1 MRVLVVTNDLPP
13 RIGGIQYYVDQL
25 CRGLAAAGDDVT
37 IYGSSYEGDA
47 AWDSNAPFRV
57 IRERTSVL
65 LPTPL
70 VRSRVHRLVERYDPQ
85 VVIFGA
91 AFPLGFLGP
100 GITKR
105 FGVPYVAFTH
115 GLEVSA
121 VRAPGGRHLLR
132 RIGSH
137 AAAVTFVS
145 GWCEERLAPAFG
157 SGPIYRRLSP
167 AVDASRYNPSVSGK
181 EVRQRYGLGDDPVV
195 VCVSR
200 VVERKGQDTLIRIL
214 PELRRR
220 VPHARLLIVGSGPFM
235 DQIRDLATERGV
247 NDWVTFAGKV
257 SDEDLPAHFAAGDV
271 FAMPC
276 RERKG
281 GLEVEAFGIVFIQ
294 AQAVGVPVIAGNIG
308 GVPDS
313 LRDGSTGLLVEST
326 DESAVLE
333 GVAELLGDPDRASEM
348 GNAGAGYVEEG
359 FTWDRRVTELRDLLG
374 SLSR

>member
-1 MRVLVVTNDLPP
+1 
-13 RIGGIQYYVDQL
+13 
-25 CRGLAAAGDDVT
+25 
-37 IYGSSYEGDA
+37 
-47 AWDSNAPFRV
+47 
-57 IRERTSVL
+57 
-65 LPTPL
+65 
-70 VRSRVHRLVERYDPQ
+70 
-85 VVIFGA
+85 
-91 AFPLGFLGP
+91 
-100 GITKR
+100 
-105 FGVPYVAFTH
+105 
-115 GLEVSA
+115 
-121 VRAPGGRHLLR
+121 
-132 RIGSH
+132 
-137 AAAVTFVS
+137 
-145 GWCEERLAPAFG
+145 
-157 SGPIYRRLSP
+157 
-167 AVDASRYNPSVSGK
+167 
-181 EVRQRYGLGDDPVV
+181 
-195 VCVSR
+195 
-200 VVERKGQDTLIRIL
+200 
-214 PELRRR
+214 
-220 VPHARLLIVGSGPFM
+220 M

-257 SDEDLPAHFAAGDV
+257 SDKDLPAHFAAGDV